1 MANKRFYRRKKKGRG
16 EAKATQ
22 TFIQSESA
30 RQDGA
35 EGNSFFLPKEGIIQ
49 TKLKVSEAGDDQ
61 EREADTMAD
70 KVVKRKP
77 EDEKLHKKPE
87 EEKIHKKSEDE
98 QVHKKQEDE
107 KLHKKAD
114 DKKEEQVHKK
124 PAAGSGGAAPGVAA
138 PRAAGK
144 GEGSSLPAS
153 MLGEMSSSFGYD
165 FGNVKIH
172 TDRQAQEM
180 NEQLGAQ
187 AFTYKGDIY
196 FNEGKFDPGTREGKW
211 LLAHELTHVVQQKG
225 DNGPV
230 VQKKDVPGIS
240 TPVPDTFTVVKKKE
254 VILSATGQVKGVK
267 VVVLPDTVGA
277 VRPGKAADTHIDI
290 PYHIS
295 SPMINVKD
303 RTIQKAGKVDVYVR
317 IQTVYVDADAHA
329 GPAGTGRGTTKE
341 DKAAGNT
348 SVQFHEGLHGVS
360 AIDFVTGTPLPKFE
374 GRDGMTEKAYNEAVK
389 KYDKALTDYKDA
401 LIQAN
406 IQAVHCMGTVDPD
419 CKTPKTP

>member
-1 MANKRFYRRKKKGRG
+1 MANKRFFRRKKKGRG
-16 EAKATQ
+16 EAKTTQ

-35 EGNSFFLPKEGIIQ
+35 EGNSFFLPKEGMIQ
-49 TKLKVSEAGDDQ
+49 TKLKVSEPGDDQ

-77 EDEKLHKKPE
+77 EEEKVHKKQEDEKVHKKSEEEKIHKKQEDEKLHKKPE
-87 EEKIHKKSEDE
+87 EEK
-98 QVHKKQEDE
+98 
-107 KLHKKAD
+107 
-114 DKKEEQVHKK
+114 VHKK
-124 PAAGSGGAAPGVAA
+124 PGAASGVAGSATAPGAVASHA
-138 PRAAGK
+138 VGK
-144 GEGSSLPAS
+144 EGGSSLPAS
-153 MLGEMSSSFGYD
+153 TLGEMSSSFGYD

-180 NEQLGAQ
+180 SEQLGAQ

-196 FNEGKFDPGTREGKW
+196 FNKGKFDPGSKEGQW
-211 LLAHELTHVVQQKG
+211 LLAHELTHVVQQRG
-225 DNGPV
+225 ENAPSLF
-230 VQKKDVPGIS
+230 KKDVPGIS

-295 SPMINVKD
+295 SAKIKD
-303 RTIQKAGKVDVYVR
+303 GKIVTAGKADAHIQ
-317 IQTVYVDADAHA
+317 IQTIYVDANAHA
-329 GPAGTGRGTTKE
+329 GPSGTGRGTTKE

-348 SVQFHEGLHGVS
+348 SVQFHEGTHGVS
-360 AIDFVTGTPLPKFE
+360 AIDFVAANPLPRFE
-374 GRDGMTEKAYNEAVK
+374 GKDGMTEKAYNEAVK
-389 KYDKALTDYKDA
+389 KYEKAVTDYKDA
-401 LIQAN
+401 LIKAN
-406 IQAVHCMGTVDPD
+406 IQAVHCVGTVDPD
-419 CKTPKTP
+419 CKTP